1 MRYLLDTNTCS
12 HIQRNR
18 PAVVARVAS
27 LPRAATFYASVIAQG
42 EMLFGAHHAPRPRR
56 AGLVAEVRSLM
67 RDMADVLPVTPAAA
81 ERYGRL
87 KAELAAQGTPI
98 PDNDIWAA
106 AIALEA
112 GLIMVSD
119 DTHFNHIP
127 GLALE
132 NWLL

>member
-12 HIQRNR
+12 HLQRNH
-18 PAVVARVAS
+18 PGVVARLAS
-27 LPRAATFYASVIAQG
+27 LPRAATFYASVITQG
-42 EMLFGAHHAPRPRR
+42 EMLFGAHHAPVPRR
-56 AGLVAEVRSLM
+56 ARLVAEVRSLM
-67 RDMADVLPVTPAAA
+67 RDMADVLPVTPAVA

-119 DTHFNHIP
+119 DTHFNHIA